1 MEYVFRCREIYPGD
15 GIPFDGYIRIS
26 EGKITEVGLNDPE
39 TVQGAVFVDA
49 TKYKII
55 PGLIDLHVH
64 GYMGEDVA
72 SADVHSVL
80 SMSSRL
86 AAEGTTSFLPT
97 LGAMPVDCI
106 DKVTETVKS
115 VVLDRANDGAE
126 VLGLHLEGPFLNPC
140 KQGAMRRDYLLNPS
154 LDLAARWLESVS
166 YTHLLPQ
173 RDSP

>member
-39 TVQGAVFVDA
+39 TVHGAVFVDL

-72 SADVHSVL
+72 SADAHALL
-80 SMSSRL
+80 SMSSKL
-86 AAEGTTSFLPT
+86 AMEGTTSFLPT
-97 LGAMPVDCI
+97 LGA
-106 DKVTETVKS
+106 
-115 VVLDRANDGAE
+115 
-126 VLGLHLEGPFLNPC
+126 
-140 KQGAMRRDYLLNPS
+140 
-154 LDLAARWLESVS
+154 VS
-166 YTHLLPQ
+166 YTHLDVYKRQVMMPQ
-173 RDSP
+173 GMVQI